1 MWYPD
6 ACYQDQLCF
15 TNVTII
21 QYLLPCNILFHTRC
35 SKLHYSISLF
45 FTNFKLFKK
54 EISRPLGIPEIKN
67 TQIFE
72 KFLRKVRW
80 RINFNEF
87 LPMPRSRLL
96 YYPSI
101 FPLTMCREREREST
115 HRKRSLVAFPMHGS
129 GKLRVFEAS
138 RRRAHFLSSSISLDT
153 SASNK
158 GGSFANISR
167 SESRSRRLNRTCLS
181 SIITLVLQI
190 SNPNYTEVERS

>member
-1 MWYPD
+1 MPR
-6 ACYQDQLCF
+6 
-15 TNVTII
+15 
-21 QYLLPCNILFHTRC
+21 NILFHTRC

-45 FTNFKLFKK
+45 FTNFELFKK

-67 TQIFE
+67 TEIFE

-101 FPLTMCREREREST
+101 FLWSCAERKRERERENT

-129 GKLRVFEAS
+129 GKLRLFEAS

-167 SESRSRRLNRTCLS
+167 SESRFKRWIVRVYR
-181 SIITLVLQI
+181 Q
-190 SNPNYTEVERS
+190 